1 MEFFKNFDVNAEI
14 EAKEVGD
21 FDNSPIP
28 AGHYAVVC
36 ERAEEAVTKSSN
48 TEAIKFAWSVAEGP
62 SKGRWLWDQLNVDHP
77 TESYAKREAKRFQDI
92 CKATKTLSP
101 KTAGDF
107 PGTACTVEV
116 IIEPASNGY
125 EAKNRIKSY
134 LPSMPSESATPAPAA
149 AEAAPKRVG
158 DASWD

>member
-1 MEFFKNFDVNAEI
+1 MEFFKKFDVNAEI
-14 EAKEVGD
+14 EAKEVGE
-21 FDNSPIP
+21 FDNTPIP

-36 ERAEEAVTKSSN
+36 ERAEETVTKSTN
-48 TEAIKFAWSVAEGP
+48 TEAIKFAWSVAEGQH
-62 SKGRWLWDQLNVDHP
+62 KGRWLWDQCNVDHP

-92 CKATKTLSP
+92 CKGTKTLSP

-134 LPSMPSESATPAPAA
+134 LPSVPTESSAPAPA

>member
-1 MEFFKNFDVNAEI
+1 MEFFKKFDVNAEI
-14 EAKEVGD
+14 EAKEVGE
-21 FDNSPIP
+21 FDNTPIP

-36 ERAEEAVTKSSN
+36 ERAEETVTKSTN
-48 TEAIKFAWSVAEGP
+48 TEAIKFAWSVAEGKH
-62 SKGRWLWDQLNVDHP
+62 KGRWLWDQCNVDHP

-92 CKATKTLSP
+92 CKGTKTLSP

-116 IIEPASNGY
+116 TIEPASNGY

-134 LPSMPSESATPAPAA
+134 LPAMPTESSAPAPADGP
-149 AEAAPKRVG
+149 AAPKRVG
-158 DASWD
+158 DDSWG